1 MVDRLGMLRI
11 GLFSS
16 VLLMM
21 GFAGVLFL
29 IPISA
34 SGRKTTNGKCS
45 GEPVLERLSDSP
57 TPFFRQ

>member
-1 MVDRLGMLRI
+1 
-11 GLFSS
+11 